1 MIKRLQRLFTGHKG
15 NTVGIDIG
23 TESVKLAEV
32 MNKGE
37 HPVLVSTGIL
47 PMPTGLIDDGHIV
60 DGEALSGLL
69 RQLLS
74 TSGVSSR
81 DVVLA
86 IGGRT
91 IFAREVLLP
100 VMSEEELRE
109 AIKWDMEKYVPYEP
123 ESFYYDFAIVGKT
136 RTELEMKVL
145 LVAAPHDV
153 VNPMVSIIK
162 SIGLRPVAVD
172 IEPLA
177 LYRTL
182 EEATNSMVIDL
193 GGQISQITV
202 FQQGSPAVTRTI
214 GVGGRRF
221 TEVIMRNL
229 ELDYQEAENLKQRQ
243 KGLLHRVGWPDEPS
257 ALHRQLDLVV
267 GELVREVRRTVE
279 YYQIQN
285 RDAVIDKIFLT
296 GGASKLDNLAQH
308 IAAQLNMPVLL
319 HQPLRTLSSVPALDQ
334 DYLNRLFPQLATAI
348 GLALRGGSR

>member
-1 MIKRLQRLFTGHKG
+1 MIKRLQRLFTGRQG

-100 VMSEEELRE
+100 VMSEEELR
-109 AIKWDMEKYVPYEP
+109 
-123 ESFYYDFAIVGKT
+123 
-136 RTELEMKVL
+136 
-145 LVAAPHDV
+145 
-153 VNPMVSIIK
+153 
-162 SIGLRPVAVD
+162 
-172 IEPLA
+172 
-177 LYRTL
+177 
-182 EEATNSMVIDL
+182 
-193 GGQISQITV
+193 
-202 FQQGSPAVTRTI
+202 
-214 GVGGRRF
+214 
-221 TEVIMRNL
+221 
-229 ELDYQEAENLKQRQ
+229 EAENLKQRQ